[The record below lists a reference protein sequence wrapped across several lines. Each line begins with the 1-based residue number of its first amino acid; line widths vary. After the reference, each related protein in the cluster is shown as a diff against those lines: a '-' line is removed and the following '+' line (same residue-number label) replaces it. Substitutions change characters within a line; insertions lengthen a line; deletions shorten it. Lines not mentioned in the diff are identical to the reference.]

1 MSLCRSKSFGSG
13 QISRVTID
21 TRDYLLNKISKKDVS
36 GPCNLCLL
44 YDAFFAIA
52 QSILLNC
59 QDSCCLS
66 LKGSS
71 WISLQSSIA
80 RAAKQTHS
88 ITPELMLCPGTAAH
102 KAILNLKT
110 DKQRMPS
117 RPLSDD
123 LWISILVDRW
133 HSEAYYYFATFLIRF
148 IVELDF
154 SSQILSCYGTDG
166 EYCWNDCFLQQRRL
180 QNVFV
185 LYLQALRWNQLP
197 PCANKEK

>member
-1 MSLCRSKSFGSG
+1 MPSVWR
-13 QISRVTID
+13 
-21 TRDYLLNKISKKDVS
+21 
-36 GPCNLCLL
+36 
-44 YDAFFAIA
+44 FFATA

-117 RPLSDD
+117 RPVSDD
-123 LWISILVDRW
+123 LWISILADRW
-133 HSEAYYYFATFLIRF
+133 HSEAYYYFSTFWILF
-148 IVELDF
+148 IVKLDF
-154 SSQILSCYGTDG
+154 YIQILSCYGTDG
-166 EYCWNDCFLQQRRL
+166 EDCWNYGFLQQRTL
-180 QNVFV
+180 QNIFS
-185 LYLQALRWNQLP
+185 LYLQPSGGTNCPLVQI
-197 PCANKEK
+197 

>member
-1 MSLCRSKSFGSG
+1 MLVGP
-13 QISRVTID
+13 VTFAFC
-21 TRDYLLNKISKKDVS
+21 TTL
-36 GPCNLCLL
+36 
-44 YDAFFAIA
+44 FFATA

-80 RAAKQTHS
+80 RAAKQTNS
-88 ITPELMLCPGTAAH
+88 ITAELMLCPGTAAH

-110 DKQRMPS
+110 DKQWMPS

-123 LWISILVDRW
+123 LWIPILADRW
-133 HSEAYYYFATFLIRF
+133 HSKAYYYFATFFIRF
-148 IVELDF
+148 IFELHF
-154 SSQILSCYGTDG
+154 SFQILSCYGTDG
-166 EYCWNDCFLQQRRL
+166 EYCWNDCFLQQRTL

-185 LYLQALRWNQLP
+185 LYFQTLRWNQLP
-197 PCANKEK
+197 PCPNKEK